1 MMRYVWTLLL
11 AGAVLDAQAQ
21 GESGAVQARMAR
33 VENGLLQPVAVR
45 GAPAYAMRLAER
57 MQALNVPGVSIAV
70 LNAGAVEWS
79 GSYGVADARTGRP
92 VTSGTLFQVASIGK
106 PVAALVALRLAAE
119 GKIDLDEDVNRRLR
133 QWQVPGAQ
141 PAVTARA
148 LLSHTAGMP
157 TFSLPG
163 YASDAP
169 QPTLLQILAG
179 SRPATNPPVTV
190 DTPVGTRHAYSS
202 LGYVVLEQ
210 YLNDATGRPFGA
222 LAREMVFGPLG
233 MRDTLY
239 AQSLPPALAMRA
251 ASGHALDGSVVAGNW
266 RAYPELAAA
275 GLWSTAHDLALFALA
290 VQRAASGQDG
300 QLLTPQQARAMLTPV
315 RGSYGLGVELDHAGA
330 EPAFHHSGSNAG
342 YKALLFAYERTGQGA
357 VILANGDNGW
367 MLIEEIA
374 RGIAAEYGW
383 EDYRPKE
390 RVAAQPNPALFA
402 RFAGDFAVANTTLR
416 ISHEHGHLYV
426 AGPPV
431 GPVRV
436 ELIPAGD
443 YDYFMREKDAT
454 LHFDNSGDGRIQT
467 LTLVDGRP
475 HQGRRLAEP
484 APGAD

>member
-1 MMRYVWTLLL
+1 MGARY
-11 AGAVLDAQAQ
+11 
-21 GESGAVQARMAR
+21 
-33 VENGLLQPVAVR
+33 
-45 GAPAYAMRLAER
+45 
-57 MQALNVPGVSIAV
+57 
-70 LNAGAVEWS
+70 
-79 GSYGVADARTGRP
+79 
-92 VTSGTLFQVASIGK
+92 
-106 PVAALVALRLAAE
+106 
-119 GKIDLDEDVNRRLR
+119 
-133 QWQVPGAQ
+133 
-141 PAVTARA
+141 
-148 LLSHTAGMP
+148 
-157 TFSLPG
+157 
-163 YASDAP
+163 
-169 QPTLLQILAG
+169 
-179 SRPATNPPVTV
+179 
-190 DTPVGTRHAYSS
+190 AYSS
-202 LGYVVLEQ
+202 LGYVALEQ
-210 YLNDATGRPFGA
+210 YLHDATGRPFGA
-222 LAREMVFGPLG
+222 LAREMVFAPLG

-251 ASGHALDGSVVAGNW
+251 ASGHAVDGSVVAGNW

-315 RGSYGLGVELDHAGA
+315 RGGYGLGVELDHAGA

-383 EDYRPKE
+383 EDYRPRE
-390 RVAAQPNPALFA
+390 RVASQPNPALFA
-402 RFAGDFAVANTTLR
+402 RFAGDFAVSNTTLR

-454 LHFDNSGDGRIQT
+454 LHFDNSSDGRIQT

-475 HQGRRLAEP
+475 RQGRRLAEP